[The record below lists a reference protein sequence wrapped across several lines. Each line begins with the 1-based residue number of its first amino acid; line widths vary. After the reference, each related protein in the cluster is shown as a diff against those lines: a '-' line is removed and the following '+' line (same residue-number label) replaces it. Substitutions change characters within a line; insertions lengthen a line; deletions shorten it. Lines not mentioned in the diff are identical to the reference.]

1 MIKHLVIDQARRW
14 LSDPHNRDRL
24 KKAGRSAWQA
34 YQDSRRQREPGHGP
48 GDAPRGMP
56 STNSGRRTIRRTRP
70 ADRKCRSAGRA
81 SG

>member
-34 YQDSRRQREPGHGP
+34 YQDSRDRREQ
-48 GDAPRGMP
+48 GDDADKAANRGQPAPR
-56 STNSGRRTIRRTRP
+56 
-70 ADRKCRSAGRA
+70 AGR
-81 SG
+81 SRNRSRNDDKTD

>member
-48 GDAPRGMP
+48 GDAPRG
-56 STNSGRRTIRRTRP
+56 RRDQSAAP
-70 ADRKCRSAGRA
+70 AGR
-81 SG
+81 SRSDDQTG

>member
-34 YQDSRRQREPGHGP
+34 YQDSRERRQQSDEADKAPG
-48 GDAPRGMP
+48 ANRGQ
-56 STNSGRRTIRRTRP
+56 SSR
-70 ADRKCRSAGRA
+70 AGR
-81 SG
+81 SPSRSDDKTE